1 MLCESVFLGFC
12 RVRPVGSSSDTD
24 ALDFDRMKQV
34 RCPAVSQGH
43 IRFVNL
49 KTYYTWND

>member
-34 RCPAVSQGH
+34 RSPEVNYWH
-43 IRFVNL
+43 IHFVNM
-49 KTYYTWND
+49 KTYTCYD